1 MAPLFGEGVMA
12 NAAVTAR
19 KSRKAEL
26 AALDRAQDLIYSA
39 WEAATEKQHRALA
52 QKALHI
58 SPLCA
63 DAYVLLAQHESF
75 GSKKSIELLRQG
87 LEAGKKALGGEFE
100 EFVGEF
106 WGFLE
111 TRPYMRAREALAFGL
126 WAHGSRKEA
135 IDHLKAM
142 LVLNPNDNQGVR
154 YVLVRWLIETD
165 RDDDVGALLAS
176 YPEDDMAMWT
186 YPTALAVFR
195 REGDSDGS
203 RKLLETALE
212 SNKHVPGYL
221 LGDKPIP
228 KTRPFAYSP
237 GEKDEAVIYVS
248 DFGDCWHHTPGALE
262 WLRSHQSAPKM
273 GTAAQKNA
281 KTKTKVK

>member
-1 MAPLFGEGVMA
+1 MA
-12 NAAVTAR
+12 NAAVAAR

-26 AALDRAQDLIYSA
+26 AALDKAQELIYSA
-39 WEAATEKQHRALA
+39 WGAATEKQQRALA
-52 QKALHI
+52 EKALQV

-63 DAYVLLAQHESF
+63 DAYVLLAQREAF
-75 GSKKSIELLRQG
+75 GSEKSIELLRHG
-87 LEAGKKALGGEFE
+87 LEAGKKALGDEFE
-100 EFVGEF
+100 ELVGEF

-126 WAHGSRKEA
+126 WAQGSREEA

-165 RDDDVGALLAS
+165 RDDEVGALLAEYS
-176 YPEDDMAMWT
+176 EDDMAMWS
-186 YPTALAVFR
+186 YPTALAAFR

-203 RKLLETALE
+203 RKLLEAALE

-221 LGDKPIP
+221 LGDKPMP
-228 KTRPFAYSP
+228 RTLPFAYSP
-237 GEKDEAVIYVS
+237 GEKDEAVIYAS
-248 DFGDCWHHTPGALE
+248 DFGDCWDHTPGALE
-262 WLRSHQSAPKM
+262 WLRSRQSAPKM
-273 GTAAQKNA
+273 AARKKA
-281 KTKTKVK
+281 KTKAKTK